1 VRSPGCLLRR
11 PPVLPMTASAP
22 PDGARGLPAARLAV
36 VEEHTVFADAL
47 EIAFA
52 DDGYDV
58 VRPEVAK
65 GRPPYD
71 AFVAGLLHASP
82 RVVVMDLDQDGGPA
96 AQLVAPLASAGVHV
110 VVLTASHDL
119 AWWGECLH
127 HGAATVVA
135 TTEPLSQLLASVR
148 RTLQGRVTLTPGKRQ
163 HLLRLHVARDHLDHA
178 GRERLARLTDREQ
191 AVLAHLMLGHHVVE
205 IAQSR
210 VVSEST
216 VRSQVR
222 SVLAKLE
229 VSSQLAAVALAHQVG
244 WRPPA

>member
-1 VRSPGCLLRR
+1 MRSPGFLLRQ
-11 PPVLPMTASAP
+11 PSALPMTASAL
-22 PDGARGLPAARLAV
+22 PDGTPHLPAVRLVV

-47 EIAFA
+47 EIAFT

-71 AFVAGLLHASP
+71 AFVTGLLRVSP
-82 RVVVMDLDQDGGPA
+82 RVVVMDLDHDGGPA
-96 AQLVAPLASAGVHV
+96 EQLVAPVASAGIDV
-110 VVLTASHDL
+110 VVLTGSHHL

-163 HLLRLHVARDHLDHA
+163 HLLQLHAAHDDAERA
-178 GRERLARLTDREQ
+178 GRLRLARLTDREQ

-205 IAQSR
+205 IAQTR
-210 VVSEST
+210 VVSEAT

-229 VSSQLAAVALAHQVG
+229 VSSQLAAVALAHQVS
-244 WRPPA
+244 WRPPV